1 MKPTLSAPKTIEIKI
16 EPMKRLVKSYCLLG
30 AALLALNAV
39 SLHAQLI
46 FVSCGAVSTNLGA
59 PLSFVNGTN
68 YAASTGYVHPLTFQ
82 RFTNHFTGAGGNY
95 RYSST
100 NLVFQ
105 ALSSVTNPAT
115 AAAPGT
121 YIGCKILSVT
131 GPTNAVLSFWE
142 SAAGWPTYQFPVG
155 GVYDPAKSMIAVGNI
170 ENGAGT
176 AGGDTFGNLRL
187 RRFTVDKA
195 GDYFVTF
202 QLYDLSKNHPTDTNS
217 PLQSASAPLTI
228 KFSTGV
234 DLATTRFVNTNS
246 VVTMAFKQSG
256 LTNLYVESAT
266 SLNGTWVPVAGPL
279 TNAPVGTNV
288 TTLSFTN
295 DPSITSIFYRL
306 RGPTP

>member
-1 MKPTLSAPKTIEIKI
+1 
-16 EPMKRLVKSYCLLG
+16 
-30 AALLALNAV
+30 
-39 SLHAQLI
+39 
-46 FVSCGAVSTNLGA
+46 
-59 PLSFVNGTN
+59 
-68 YAASTGYVHPLTFQ
+68 
-82 RFTNHFTGAGGNY
+82 
-95 RYSST
+95 
-100 NLVFQ
+100 
-105 ALSSVTNPAT
+105 
-115 AAAPGT
+115 
-121 YIGCKILSVT
+121 
-131 GPTNAVLSFWE
+131 
-142 SAAGWPTYQFPVG
+142 
-155 GVYDPAKSMIAVGNI
+155 
-170 ENGAGT
+170 
-176 AGGDTFGNLRL
+176 
-187 RRFTVDKA
+187 VDKA